1 MEFGRSKLKFDLP
14 CISTTENPDP
24 FYELPCL
31 NELGQELLKSNKLY
45 YLYIQAY

>member
-31 NELGQELLKSNKLY
+31 NELGQELLKS
-45 YLYIQAY
+45 